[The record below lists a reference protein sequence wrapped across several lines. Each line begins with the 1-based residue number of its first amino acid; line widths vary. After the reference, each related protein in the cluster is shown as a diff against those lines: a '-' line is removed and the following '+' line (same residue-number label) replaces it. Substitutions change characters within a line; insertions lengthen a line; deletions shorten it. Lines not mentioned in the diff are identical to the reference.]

1 MAMVLVVDDDPG
13 VLFTLEEV
21 LVSRGHEVVA
31 ARSGHDAL
39 KALDAPFVDVVVTDL
54 AMPGMDGMQLL
65 AAIRERDPSMP
76 VIMITAHGSER
87 TAVAAMKAGAYDYL
101 HKPFAVDEVALVV
114 GRAAEAR
121 ELRAAT
127 RRLRVERAAG
137 GAIVGRAPK
146 FAAVVDE
153 ATRVASRDV
162 TVLIRGET
170 GTGKELLATLIH
182 AASPRAKGPLVRF
195 NCAAIAPELAD
206 AELFGHTRGAFTGA
220 TSARRGFVQEAHG
233 GTLVL
238 DEVGELPLSLQA
250 KLLRVV
256 QHGEVQPVG
265 ASRVEKVDARIVA
278 CTHRDL
284 RAPSFREDL
293 YSRLAVV
300 ELVIP
305 PLRER
310 REDLPL
316 LVEELRARWARKFG
330 LGEVRFT
337 DALVQALCARAWP
350 GNVRE
355 LENEIARILALATT
369 DPVDVDAMARVATE
383 PGVDPAAPL
392 REQVAAFERGILL
405 RTLQA
410 TGWNQSEAAR
420 RLGVTRVT
428 LIDKMKRHALRRD

>member
-1 MAMVLVVDDDPG
+1 M
-13 VLFTLEEV
+13 
-21 LVSRGHEVVA
+21 R
-31 ARSGHDAL
+31 
-39 KALDAPFVDVVVTDL
+39 
-54 AMPGMDGMQLL
+54 
-65 AAIRERDPSMP
+65 
-76 VIMITAHGSER
+76 
-87 TAVAAMKAGAYDYL
+87 AGAYDYM
-101 HKPFAVDEVALVV
+101 HKPFAVDEVALIV

-121 ELRAAT
+121 ELRSTT
-127 RRLRVERAAG
+127 RSLRVERVAG
-137 GAIVGRAPK
+137 GGIVGRSPK

-153 ATRVASRDV
+153 ATRVAARDV

-182 AASPRAKGPLVRF
+182 AASSRASGPLIRF

-220 TSARRGFVQEAHG
+220 VHARRGFVQEAHR

-256 QHGEVQPVG
+256 QGGEVQPVG
-265 ASRVEKVDARIVA
+265 ASRVEKVDVRVVA

-284 RAPSFREDL
+284 RTPGFREDL
-293 YSRLAVV
+293 YYRLAVV

-316 LVEELRARWARKFG
+316 LIEEFRGRYARRFG
-330 LGEVRFT
+330 LGDVCFT
-337 DALVQALCARAWP
+337 DALVQALCSRGWP

-355 LENEIARILALATT
+355 LENAIARILALATS
-369 DPVDVDAMARVATE
+369 DVIDVDAIARLTSE
-383 PGVDPAAPL
+383 QGVDPAAPL
-392 REQVAAFERGILL
+392 RDQVASFERGILV
-405 RTLQA
+405 RTLEA

-428 LIDKMKRHALRRD
+428 LIDKMKRHALKK

>member
-1 MAMVLVVDDDPG
+1 VAKVLLVDDDPG
-13 VLFTLEEV
+13 VLFTLGEV
-21 LVSRGHEVVA
+21 LSSRGHDVVR
-31 ARSGHDAL
+31 ARSGAEAL
-39 KALDAPFVDVVVTDL
+39 PQLDVDVVVTDL
-54 AMPGMDGMQLL
+54 AMPGMDGMELL
-65 AAIRERDPSMP
+65 AAIRERDPALP

-87 TAVAAMKAGAYDYL
+87 TAVAAMRAGAYDYL

-114 GRAAEAR
+114 ARAAEAR
-121 ELRAAT
+121 ELRATT
-127 RRLRVERAAG
+127 RSLRVERAAG
-137 GAIVGRAPK
+137 GAIVGRSPK

-153 ATRVASRDV
+153 ATRIAARDV

-170 GTGKELLATLIH
+170 GTGKELIATLIH
-182 AASPRAKGPLVRF
+182 AASPRAKGPLIRF

-238 DEVGELPLSLQA
+238 DEVGELPMSLQA

-256 QHGEVQPVG
+256 QGGEVQPVG
-265 ASRVEKVDARIVA
+265 ASRVDKVDVRIVA

-284 RAPSFREDL
+284 RSPSFREDL
-293 YSRLAVV
+293 YYRLAVV

-316 LVEELRARWARKFG
+316 LIEEFRARYARRFG

-337 DALVQALCARAWP
+337 DALIAALSSRAWP

-355 LENEIARILALATT
+355 LENAVARILALATT
-369 DPVDVDAMARVATE
+369 DLIDVDALARLTNE
-383 PGVDPAAPL
+383 PASDPNAPL
-392 REQVAAFERGILL
+392 RDQVGAFERGILL
-405 RTLQA
+405 RTLEA
-410 TGWNQSEAAR
+410 AGWNQSEAAR
-420 RLGVTRVT
+420 RLAITRVT
-428 LIDKMKRHALRRD
+428 LIDKMKRHSLRKN

>member
-39 KALDAPFVDVVVTDL
+39 KALDAPLVDVVVTDL

-293 YSRLAVV
+293 YYRLAVV

-355 LENEIARILALATT
+355 LENAIARILARATT